1 MTTAHIDLAAF
12 EHNVSKIVAEVS
24 PASAWIAIKS
34 NAYGHGMVELAD
46 NAISAGATGFAV
58 LDVPAALRLRSAGVT
73 ARLFAWLHG
82 SHTDFAAAVA
92 ADIDLG
98 VSSLEQL
105 RNIASVP
112 GVGKVH
118 LKIDTGLHRN
128 GFDADSWQS
137 ACEEALVLEQ
147 RGEIRVTGV
156 WSHLADAGD
165 AADADA
171 IARFTAA
178 VDVAIEVG
186 LSPEIRHIAA
196 SSAGL
201 RNSAARFD
209 VVRIGIA
216 AYGISPFDDVDGRGL
231 GFTPVMSLTST
242 IDSVAGERAIVA
254 SGWSD
259 GVPQVHDS
267 TAWVSV
273 AGVHCPVI
281 AVTATQTIIDTTGI
295 YVTEGDTVTILGSDG
310 PSAEQW
316 ASWTNTIGD
325 EIVTNIP
332 SHVRRVFFRP

>member
-1 MTTAHIDLAAF
+1 MTTAHIDLSAF

-24 PASAWIAIKS
+24 PAATWIAIKS
-34 NAYGHGMVELAD
+34 NAYGHGMIELAD
-46 NAISAGATGFAV
+46 NAVRAGATGLAV

-82 SHTDFAAAVA
+82 AHTDFASAVA

-105 RNIASVP
+105 RAVASVP
-112 GVGKVH
+112 GVGMVH

-128 GFDADSWQS
+128 GFDTDSWKS
-137 ACEEALVLEQ
+137 ACEEAFALEQ
-147 RGEIRVTGV
+147 RGEIRVVGV

-165 AADADA
+165 SADAAA
-171 IARFTAA
+171 IARFTDALGVAA
-178 VDVAIEVG
+178 AAG
-186 LSPEIRHIAA
+186 FTPEIRHIAA

-201 RNSAARFD
+201 RNPVARFD
-209 VVRIGIA
+209 VVRVGIA
-216 AYGISPFDDVDGRGL
+216 AYGISPFDDFDGRGL
-231 GFTPVMSLTST
+231 GLTPVMSLTST
-242 IDSVAGERAIVA
+242 IESVAGTRAIVA

-259 GVPQVHDS
+259 GVPQVHGID
-267 TAWVSV
+267 AWVSV

-281 AVTATQTIIDTTGI
+281 TVTATQTIIDTPAGQ
-295 YVTEGDTVTILGSDG
+295 VSEGDRVTILGSDG
-310 PSAEQW
+310 PTAELW

-332 SHVRRVFFRP
+332 SHVRRVFDRP